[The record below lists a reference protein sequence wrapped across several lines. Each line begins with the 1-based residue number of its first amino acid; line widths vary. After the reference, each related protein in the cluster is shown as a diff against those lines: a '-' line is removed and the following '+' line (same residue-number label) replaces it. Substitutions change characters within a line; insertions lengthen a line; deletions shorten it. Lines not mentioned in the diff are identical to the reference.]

1 MLRAVQPA
9 LSTRG
14 EQRPCPPR
22 TLARDLSRTLPGRP
36 AHGVHPGPP
45 EGSRAGGWAAAS
57 LAAAAGSGAGMASG
71 KARWCGACVLHWNG
85 AKPWVLANRSNGK
98 LSASRADA
106 QSEWLT
112 AARLLDARLPECAAL
127 PSLGSVQAAGE
138 RNAASRDAHHEDL
151 ELSPRCSR
159 ETEMAHDGP
168 FSEASL

>member
-1 MLRAVQPA
+1 
-9 LSTRG
+9 
-14 EQRPCPPR
+14 
-22 TLARDLSRTLPGRP
+22 
-36 AHGVHPGPP
+36 
-45 EGSRAGGWAAAS
+45 
-57 LAAAAGSGAGMASG
+57 MASG

-127 PSLGSVQAAGE
+127 PSLGSVQAAAE

-151 ELSPRCSR
+151 ERATDALLSATDPAAPIDVRVLEPAAAKAEWASAKQR
-159 ETEMAHDGP
+159 RRAN
-168 FSEASL
+168 ASLWRQAKRAAKLHARRKKARSRGGGGGD

>member
-112 AARLLDARLPECAAL
+112 AARSATHTHALSDSSSPWRPLLLASLLDHFDPSLLHTPLFFSTLSIASLIL
-127 PSLGSVQAAGE
+127 PSV
-138 RNAASRDAHHEDL
+138 D
-151 ELSPRCSR
+151 
-159 ETEMAHDGP
+159 
-168 FSEASL
+168 

>member
-1 MLRAVQPA
+1 
-9 LSTRG
+9 
-14 EQRPCPPR
+14 
-22 TLARDLSRTLPGRP
+22 
-36 AHGVHPGPP
+36 
-45 EGSRAGGWAAAS
+45 
-57 LAAAAGSGAGMASG
+57 MASG